1 MKVGAI
7 MDKIEFLTFGEI
19 IFCIVVSF
27 IILNL
32 LLFIKLSRECI
43 YPIHIFHSMA
53 EDFYTIFSKQPI
65 MFKGNIY
72 ERGTLI
78 KITTIHKK
86 IYEGV
91 FIGFD
96 GKNKICIVNKSNIII
111 NNIKNI
117 KDINLIKY

>member
-96 GKNKICIVNKSNIII
+96 GKNKICIVNKRNIII